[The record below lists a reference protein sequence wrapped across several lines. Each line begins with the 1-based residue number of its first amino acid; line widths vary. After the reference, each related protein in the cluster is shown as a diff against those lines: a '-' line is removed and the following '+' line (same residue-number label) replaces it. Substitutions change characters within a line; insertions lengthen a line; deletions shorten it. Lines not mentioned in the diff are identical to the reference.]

1 LGGVVELVAP
11 DRHLHDHRETRDAGG
26 DVVATAAGGAG
37 LLLFLRCRAAVPHAP
52 GSAQARSAQ
61 QLGESRSAQAGG
73 GQGMSFSSWAE
84 FLAMGSHGV
93 YVWSAYG
100 ISLAVLALNVALPV
114 LARRRY
120 LQDEA
125 RRLRREK
132 QQ

>member
-1 LGGVVELVAP
+1 
-11 DRHLHDHRETRDAGG
+11 
-26 DVVATAAGGAG
+26 
-37 LLLFLRCRAAVPHAP
+37 
-52 GSAQARSAQ
+52 
-61 QLGESRSAQAGG
+61 
-73 GQGMSFSSWAE
+73 MSFSSFAE
-84 FLAMGSHGV
+84 FLAMGSHGP

-132 QQ
+132 SK